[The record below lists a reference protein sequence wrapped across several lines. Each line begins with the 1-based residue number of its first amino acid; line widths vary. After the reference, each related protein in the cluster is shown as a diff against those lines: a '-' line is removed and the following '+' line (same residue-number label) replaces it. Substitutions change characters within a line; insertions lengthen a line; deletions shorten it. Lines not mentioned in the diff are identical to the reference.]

1 MDTPRTLYKITKN
14 SPGSEAA
21 GEAAAA
27 LAAAYLVFRDDRD
40 KTYATQLLAA
50 SRSVRRVSSS
60 PCMHDI
66 VVRRSIEASGRI
78 FAARFSVSLDFAV
91 YMHSESNKVFAQPME
106 ELQIT

>member
-50 SRSVRRVSSS
+50 S
-60 PCMHDI
+60 
-66 VVRRSIEASGRI
+66 
-78 FAARFSVSLDFAV
+78 
-91 YMHSESNKVFAQPME
+91 
-106 ELQIT
+106 

>member
-40 KTYATQLLAA
+40 KTYATQLLAT

-66 VVRRSIEASGRI
+66 H
-78 FAARFSVSLDFAV
+78 LDGFLLHDLVFRQILPYICIA
-91 YMHSESNKVFAQPME
+91 KVTKF
-106 ELQIT
+106 LHNRWRNSK